1 MGSDSGE
8 GVWLAVTR
16 KPITNNMRVT
26 LSKTLAFS
34 TIVLLKVPSIRKRYP

>member
-8 GVWLAVTR
+8 GVWLAV
-16 KPITNNMRVT
+16 TNNMRVT